1 MEKRV
6 NDRAEKDMYKVLLVD
21 DEALIREAISENIQ
35 WEEMGFSFMG
45 ACENGKQAIEMIEK
59 EQPDLL
65 LTDINMPFVDGMELT
80 KYVYENYPDT
90 KVIIISGFDEF
101 EYAKNAVKYQ
111 VLEYILKPITP
122 MEFSQTLQRVKKL
135 FDERRESQR
144 DMKKIRSAYVSNLPT
159 LQGRYLHHLLN
170 GTVDYEKLQEKQ
182 EELRLNL
189 RAECYNTALV
199 EGDSLE
205 PFTKQYAN
213 VKDELALFA
222 IYNITAEI
230 VAEEGC
236 GIVFQS
242 MEEKTVI
249 IFMGTNKKILKE
261 KMNQILPRIR
271 AAIEEFLNIQ
281 VTIAVG
287 KTVFS
292 VEGLSDSFAKTKS
305 ALEYKFMLG
314 GNQTIAAEE
323 YEEIRNSAK
332 RMDIFEWASR
342 IATAIRTNKEEDII
356 TRTREFISQI
366 KISYVNKNRSIVYV
380 QNLLLSVINLLDM
393 TEELEEEVYAR
404 ERTFVNEIYQF
415 DNLDAITGKLTEI
428 FFVISKGMSNQRDS
442 YGKRQALLALD
453 YIEEHYADSEV
464 TLNSVCNSLAMSTSY
479 FSSVFKNHTGETFIE
494 ALTKKRIE
502 KAKVFLEQTNKK
514 TYEIAELVGYSD
526 AHYFSI
532 TFKKITGKTPTEY
545 AKEFKNR

>member
-1 MEKRV
+1 
-6 NDRAEKDMYKVLLVD
+6 MYKVLLVD

-35 WEEMGFSFMG
+35 WEEMGFAFMG

-65 LTDINMPFVDGMELT
+65 LTDINMPFVDGMDLT
-80 KYVYENYPDT
+80 KYVYENHPDT

-122 MEFSQTLQRVKKL
+122 MEFSETLLRVKKM

-170 GTVDYEKLQEKQ
+170 GTVDYSKLSEKQ
-182 EELRLNL
+182 EDLRLNL
-189 RAECYNTALV
+189 DAHCYNTALV

-230 VAEEGC
+230 VSEENC

-242 MEEKTVI
+242 MDEKTVI
-249 IFMGTNKKILKE
+249 LFMGDKKEHLKQQVKE
-261 KMNQILPRIR
+261 VLPKIR
-271 AAIEEFLNIQ
+271 QAIEEFLQIQ

-287 KTVFS
+287 KNVS
-292 VEGLSDSFAKTKS
+292 CLEELPDSFAKTKS

-314 GNQTIAAEE
+314 GNQTIEAEE

-332 RMDIFEWASR
+332 YVDIFEWASR
-342 IATAIRTNKEEDII
+342 IATAIRTNKKEDVLARTEE
-356 TRTREFISQI
+356 FMAQI
-366 KISYVNKNRSIVYV
+366 KMSYVNKNRSIVYA
-380 QNLLLSVINLLDM
+380 QNLLLSVLNLLEM
-393 TEELEEEVYAR
+393 PEELEEEVYAK
-404 ERTFVNEIYQF
+404 ERAFVNEIYEF
-415 DNLDAITGKLTEI
+415 ENLDALTKELTEI
-428 FFVISKGMSNQRDS
+428 FDVILNRMSNQRDS
-442 YGKRQALLALD
+442 YGKRQALLALE
-453 YIEEHYADSEV
+453 YIDEHYADSSI
-464 TLNSVCNSLAMSTSY
+464 TLNSVCNALAMSTSY
-479 FSSVFKNHTGETFIE
+479 FSSIFKNYTGETFIE

-502 KAKVFLEQTNKK
+502 KAKILLEQTNKK
-514 TYEIAELVGYSD
+514 TYEIAEQVGYSD
-526 AHYFSI
+526 AHYFSV
-532 TFKKITGKTPTEY
+532 TFKKVTGKTPTEY
-545 AKEFKNR
+545 AKGFKN

>member
-1 MEKRV
+1 
-6 NDRAEKDMYKVLLVD
+6 MYKVLLVD

-45 ACENGKQAIEMIEK
+45 ACENGRQAMEAIEK

-80 KYVYENYPDT
+80 KFVYENYPDT

-122 MEFSQTLQRVKKL
+122 MEFLETLQRVKRM

-144 DMKKIRSAYVSNLPT
+144 DMKKIRSAYVSSLPA
-159 LQGRYLHHLLN
+159 LQARYLHNLLS
-170 GTVDYEKLQEKQ
+170 GTADYSKIVEKQ
-182 EELRLNL
+182 EELQLRLKAN
-189 RAECYNTALV
+189 CYNTVLV
-199 EGDSLE
+199 EGDDLT
-205 PFTKQYAN
+205 PFTMQYAN

-222 IYNITAEI
+222 IYNIAAEI
-230 VAEEGC
+230 VAEEKC
-236 GIVFQS
+236 GIAFQN

-249 IFMGTNKKILKE
+249 IFMGESKNILKE
-261 KMNQILPRIR
+261 QMREILPRIR
-271 AAIEEFLNIQ
+271 KAIEEFLKIQ
-281 VTIAVG
+281 TTIAVG
-287 KTVFS
+287 KTVFG
-292 VEGLSDSFAKTKS
+292 VENLTDSFGKTQS
-305 ALEYKFMLG
+305 AMEYKFMLG
-314 GNQTIAAEE
+314 GNQIIEAEE

-342 IATAIRTNKEEDII
+342 IATAIRTNKESEIVS
-356 TRTREFISQI
+356 RTQEFISQI
-366 KISYVNKNRSIVYV
+366 KMSYVNKNRRIVYV

-393 TEELEEEVYAR
+393 TEELEEQVYSK
-404 ERTFVNEIYQF
+404 ERAFVNEIYDF
-415 DNLDAITGKLTEI
+415 GNLDEITCSLVDI
-428 FFVISKGMSNQRDS
+428 FNIISKGMMHQRDS
-442 YGKRQALLALD
+442 YGRRQALLALE
-453 YIEEHYADSEV
+453 YIDEHYADSSV
-464 TLNSVCNSLAMSTSY
+464 TLNSVCNALAMSTSY
-479 FSSVFKNHTGETFIE
+479 FSSLFKNHTGETFIE

-502 KAKVFLEQTNKK
+502 KARVLLEQTNKK
-514 TYEIAELVGYSD
+514 TYEIAERVGYSD

>member
-1 MEKRV
+1 
-6 NDRAEKDMYKVLLVD
+6 MYKVLLVD

-45 ACENGKQAIEMIEK
+45 ACENGRQAMEAIEK

-65 LTDINMPFVDGMELT
+65 LTDINMPFMDGMELT
-80 KYVYENYPDT
+80 KFVYENYPDT

-122 MEFSQTLQRVKKL
+122 MEFLETLQRVKKM

-144 DMKKIRSAYVSNLPT
+144 DMKKIRSAYVSSLPA
-159 LQGRYLHHLLN
+159 LQARYLHNLLS
-170 GTVDYEKLQEKQ
+170 GTADYSKIIEKQ
-182 EELRLNL
+182 EELQLQLKAN
-189 RAECYNTALV
+189 CYNTALV
-199 EGDSLE
+199 EGDDLT
-205 PFTKQYAN
+205 PFTMQYAN

-222 IYNITAEI
+222 IYNIAAEI
-230 VAEEGC
+230 VAEEKC
-236 GIVFQS
+236 GITFQN

-249 IFMGTNKKILKE
+249 IFMGENKKTLKE
-261 KMNQILPRIR
+261 QMGAILQRISKSV
-271 AAIEEFLNIQ
+271 EEFLKIPT
-281 VTIAVG
+281 TIAVG
-287 KTVFS
+287 KTVFG
-292 VEGLSDSFAKTKS
+292 VENLADSFGKTQS
-305 ALEYKFMLG
+305 AMEYKFMLG
-314 GNQTIAAEE
+314 GNQIIEAEE

-342 IATAIRTNKEEDII
+342 IATAIRTNKESEIVS
-356 TRTREFISQI
+356 RTQEFISQI
-366 KISYVNKNRSIVYV
+366 KMSYVNKNRSIVYV

-393 TEELEEEVYAR
+393 TEELEEQVYSK
-404 ERTFVNEIYQF
+404 ERAFVNEIYDF
-415 DNLDAITGKLTEI
+415 GNLDEITCSLVEI
-428 FFVISKGMSNQRDS
+428 FNIISKGMMHQRDS
-442 YGKRQALLALD
+442 YGRRQALLALE
-453 YIEEHYADSEV
+453 YIDEHYADSSV
-464 TLNSVCNSLAMSTSY
+464 TLNSVCNALAMSTSY
-479 FSSVFKNHTGETFIE
+479 FSAVFKNHTGETFIE

-502 KAKVFLEQTNKK
+502 KARVLLEQTNKK
-514 TYEIAELVGYSD
+514 TYEIAERVGYSD

>member
-1 MEKRV
+1 
-6 NDRAEKDMYKVLLVD
+6 MYKVLLVD

-45 ACENGKQAIEMIEK
+45 ACENGKQAIEVIEK
-59 EQPDLL
+59 EQPNLL

-122 MEFSQTLQRVKKL
+122 MEFLETLRRVKKML
-135 FDERRESQR
+135 DEKRESQR
-144 DMKKIRSAYVSNLPT
+144 DMKKIRSAYVSNLPA
-159 LQGRYLHHLLN
+159 LQGRYLHHLLS
-170 GTVDYEKLQEKQ
+170 GTADYSKLIEKQ

-189 RAECYNTALV
+189 QANCYNTALV

-230 VAEEGC
+230 VAELNC

-242 MEEKTVI
+242 MDEKTVI
-249 IFMGTNKKILKE
+249 LFMGEDKESLNE
-261 KMNQILPRIR
+261 KMKIVIPRIR
-271 AAIEEFLNIQ
+271 EAIEAFLQIQ

-287 KTVFS
+287 KHVFS
-292 VEGLSDSFAKTKS
+292 PMGLQDSFAKTKS

-314 GNQTIAAEE
+314 GNQTIEAEE

-332 RMDIFEWASR
+332 RIDIFEWASR
-342 IATAIRTNKEEDII
+342 IATAIRTNKENDIEI
-356 TRTREFISQI
+356 RTKDFIEQI
-366 KISYVNKNRSIVYV
+366 KLSYINKNRSIVYV
-380 QNLLLSVINLLDM
+380 QNLLLSVINLLEM
-393 TEELEEEVYAR
+393 PEELEDEVYGK
-404 ERTFVNEIYQF
+404 ERSFVNEIY
-415 DNLDAITGKLTEI
+415 DVENVDVLTCQLTDI
-428 FFVISKGMSNQRDS
+428 FMVISKGMSTQRDS
-442 YGKRQALLALD
+442 YGKRQAMLALD
-453 YIEEHYADSEV
+453 YIEQHYSDSEV
-464 TLNSVCNSLAMSTSY
+464 TLNSVCNALAMSVSY
-479 FSSVFKNHTGETFIE
+479 FSSIFKNHTGETFIE

-502 KAKVFLEQTNKK
+502 KAKILLERTNKK
-514 TYEIAELVGYSD
+514 AYEIAEEVGYSD
-526 AHYFSI
+526 AHYFSV

>member
-1 MEKRV
+1 
-6 NDRAEKDMYKVLLVD
+6 MYKVLLVD

-35 WEEMGFSFMG
+35 WEEMGFAFMG

-65 LTDINMPFVDGMELT
+65 LTDINMPFVDGMDLT
-80 KYVYENYPDT
+80 KYVYENHPDT

-122 MEFSQTLQRVKKL
+122 MEFSETLLRVKKM

-170 GTVDYEKLQEKQ
+170 GTVDYSKLSEKQ
-182 EELRLNL
+182 EDLRLNL
-189 RAECYNTALV
+189 DAHCYNTALV

-230 VAEEGC
+230 VSEENC

-242 MEEKTVI
+242 MDEKTVI
-249 IFMGTNKKILKE
+249 LFMGDKKEHLKQQVKE
-261 KMNQILPRIR
+261 VLPKIR
-271 AAIEEFLNIQ
+271 QAIEEFLQIQ

-287 KTVFS
+287 KNVS
-292 VEGLSDSFAKTKS
+292 CLEELPDSFAKTKS

-314 GNQTIAAEE
+314 GNQTIEAEE

-332 RMDIFEWASR
+332 YVDIFEWASR
-342 IATAIRTNKEEDII
+342 IATAIRTNKKEDVLARTEE
-356 TRTREFISQI
+356 FMAQI
-366 KISYVNKNRSIVYV
+366 KMSYVNKNRSIVYA
-380 QNLLLSVINLLDM
+380 QNLLLSVLNLLEM
-393 TEELEEEVYAR
+393 PEELEEEVYTK
-404 ERTFVNEIYQF
+404 ERAFVNEIYEF
-415 DNLDAITGKLTEI
+415 ENLDALTKELTEI
-428 FFVISKGMSNQRDS
+428 FDVILNRMSNQRDS
-442 YGKRQALLALD
+442 YGKRQALLALE
-453 YIEEHYADSEV
+453 YIDEHYADSSI
-464 TLNSVCNSLAMSTSY
+464 TLNSVCNALAMSTSY
-479 FSSVFKNHTGETFIE
+479 FSSIFKNYTGETFIE

-502 KAKVFLEQTNKK
+502 KAKILLEQTNKK
-514 TYEIAELVGYSD
+514 TYEIAEQVGYSD
-526 AHYFSI
+526 AHYFSV
-532 TFKKITGKTPTEY
+532 TFKKVTGKTPTEY
-545 AKEFKNR
+545 AKGFKN